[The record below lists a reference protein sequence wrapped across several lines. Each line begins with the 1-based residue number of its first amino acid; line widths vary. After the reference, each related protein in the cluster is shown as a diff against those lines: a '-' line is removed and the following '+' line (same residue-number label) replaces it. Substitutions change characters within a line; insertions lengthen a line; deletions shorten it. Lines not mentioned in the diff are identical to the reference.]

1 MNKPVLPLEV
11 LEGSIAHI
19 EQLKSKTEAM
29 LGPKN
34 LLADAVISMD
44 FAGHSYDYSE
54 LLVMRD
60 GALDLAA
67 MNATT
72 TTAHQAW
79 NNPEDA
85 MKSIRLAQEKM
96 QLLDEERTR
105 LIREHQAKY
114 GRDLFMEAHQSLGDG
129 LGMPHRFIYDEY
141 LAKKDITPV
150 WAEKI
155 WPELQRYHLKRARSP
170 ERVATIQVIDP

>member
-114 GRDLFMEAHQSLGDG
+114 GRDLFMEAHQSLEDG

-141 LAKKDITPV
+141 LAKNDITPV

-155 WPELQRYHLKRARSP
+155 WPVMMELPKRKTMQP
-170 ERVATIQVIDP
+170 ERAAAINILDL

>member
-114 GRDLFMEAHQSLGDG
+114 GRDLFMEAHQSLEDG
-129 LGMPHRFIYDEY
+129 LGMPHRFICDEY

-170 ERVATIQVIDP
+170 ERVATIKMIDP

>member
-44 FAGHSYDYSE
+44 LAGHSYDYSE

-85 MKSIRLAQEKM
+85 IKSIRLAQEKM
-96 QLLDEERTR
+96 RLLDEERIK
-105 LIREHQAKY
+105 LLKEHQAKY
-114 GRDLFMEAHQSLGDG
+114 GMDLFTQAHRWLDDG
-129 LGMPHRFIYDEY
+129 TPLPRPFLCEEY
-141 LAKKDITPV
+141 LAKKDITPI
-150 WAEKI
+150 WAEKP
-155 WPELQRYHLKRARSP
+155 WPELMDLAKRRAMQP
-170 ERVATIQVIDP
+170 ERIAVIKIADL

>member
-96 QLLDEERTR
+96 QLLDEERR
-105 LIREHQAKY
+105 KILKEHQALY
-114 GRDLFMEAHQSLGDG
+114 GRDLYMEAQRIAEDG

-141 LAKKDITPV
+141 LAKNDITPV

-155 WPELQRYHLKRARSP
+155 WPVMMELPKRKTMQP
-170 ERVATIQVIDP
+170 ERAAAINILDL